1 MAEFWSALALILRVL
16 IGALLIVAACAKLW
30 RGQNALQQAVM
41 AYQLLPSVLVK
52 PFSLALPVI
61 EIVAG
66 LSLIV
71 ALHAEWPLLLAA
83 CLLAV
88 FIIAI
93 LRSVL
98 LDRKHY
104 CGGCWG
110 FSTHDVSIVRW
121 QLVYR
126 NSVFVI
132 LLAVADLIQGGPWS
146 HVLVAASLLCLAV
159 VATCHAFK
167 RYGYSLKE
175 TWRQLMDRGRSSG
188 SAELQAATNHEGDA
202 R

>member
-30 RGQNALQQAVM
+30 RGQSALQQAVM

-52 PFSLALPVI
+52 PFSFALPVI

-83 CLLAV
+83 CLLTV

-126 NSVFVI
+126 NAVLVI
-132 LLAVADLIQGGPWS
+132 LLAVADLIQAGPWS
-146 HVLVAASLLCLAV
+146 HALAAAALVCLAV
-159 VATCHAFK
+159 VAGCHAIK
-167 RYGYSLKE
+167 RHHYRLKE
-175 TWRQLMDRGRSSG
+175 WWRQLMDRGRSSEP
-188 SAELQAATNHEGDA
+188 SELQTATNHEGEA

>member
-1 MAEFWSALALILRVL
+1 MAEFWGALALILRVL

-159 VATCHAFK
+159 VAGCHAFK
-167 RYGYSLKE
+167 RYGYEIQERWRRLMSGKRASE
-175 TWRQLMDRGRSSG
+175 TEAVNAASSQRG
-188 SAELQAATNHEGDA
+188 DM
-202 R
+202 